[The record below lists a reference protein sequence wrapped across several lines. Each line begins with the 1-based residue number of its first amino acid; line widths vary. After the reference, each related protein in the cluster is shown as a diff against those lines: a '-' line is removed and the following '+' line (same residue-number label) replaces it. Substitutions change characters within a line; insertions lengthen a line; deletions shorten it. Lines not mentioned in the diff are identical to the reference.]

1 MNTLVKLLKLG
12 LLIAA
17 FLIALY
23 LRSPFLA
30 SIRQQAFWFVI
41 LASLSITI
49 FETKAFNNK
58 YILRKSVIS
67 LLILSFASLNVFTTL
82 GIEIKFDLAK
92 QNILNQPPEKL
103 EKLGQ
108 HFIVGYTEFN
118 EVKKLV
124 YKRAIGGIFI
134 TTRNIKN
141 KTKEE
146 IKQEIQAL
154 QDIRHQQGLSPLWIA
169 TDQEGGIVSR
179 LSPPLTKLP
188 QLSKVVEGDNKI
200 EQKKDAVIQY
210 ASQQGKELS
219 ELGVNLNFAPV
230 VDLNKG
236 VINPDDKF
244 PKIYKRAISRDKDI
258 VAKVALWYCQTLEKY
273 GVKCTIKHF
282 PGLGRVNADTHLA
295 HADLSTTVDEL
306 ADDDW
311 VPFRELMSKSQ
322 AFTMLG
328 HAKLTAVDAKHP
340 VSFSQTVVRGIIRND
355 WRHDGILITDDF
367 CMNAVYG
374 SEDKLRNASIKAINA
389 GVDLILIAY
398 DKDLYYEAMSALL
411 RAREEGELDSKA
423 LADSRKRLE
432 QTKNN

>member
-1 MNTLVKLLKLG
+1 
-12 LLIAA
+12 
-17 FLIALY
+17 
-23 LRSPFLA
+23 
-30 SIRQQAFWFVI
+30 
-41 LASLSITI
+41 
-49 FETKAFNNK
+49 
-58 YILRKSVIS
+58 
-67 LLILSFASLNVFTTL
+67 
-82 GIEIKFDLAK
+82 
-92 QNILNQPPEKL
+92 
-103 EKLGQ
+103 
-108 HFIVGYTEFN
+108 
-118 EVKKLV
+118 
-124 YKRAIGGIFI
+124 
-134 TTRNIKN
+134 
-141 KTKEE
+141 
-146 IKQEIQAL
+146 
-154 QDIRHQQGLSPLWIA
+154 
-169 TDQEGGIVSR
+169 
-179 LSPPLTKLP
+179 
-188 QLSKVVEGDNKI
+188 
-200 EQKKDAVIQY
+200 
-210 ASQQGKELS
+210 
-219 ELGVNLNFAPV
+219 
-230 VDLNKG
+230 
-236 VINPDDKF
+236 
-244 PKIYKRAISRDKDI
+244 
-258 VAKVALWYCQTLEKY
+258 
-273 GVKCTIKHF
+273 
-282 PGLGRVNADTHLA
+282 LGRVNADTHLA